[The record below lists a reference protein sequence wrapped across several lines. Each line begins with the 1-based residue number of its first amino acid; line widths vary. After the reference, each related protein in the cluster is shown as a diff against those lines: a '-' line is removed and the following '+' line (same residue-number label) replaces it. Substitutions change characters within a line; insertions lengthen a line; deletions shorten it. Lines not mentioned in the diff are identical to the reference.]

1 MHPRGVAVQ
10 HVIPVGMLEIPMV
23 PFLTPI
29 LSALSPPQFPM
40 CNLLLNLLLVE
51 LLVLGVVFIV
61 VLEEVLMVE
70 GRIPCACQ
78 VYMLLV
84 LQVCELP
91 PLHLAGEV
99 VEYVDVQI
107 MNTQG
112 GLEGQAR
119 LYERL

>member
-1 MHPRGVAVQ
+1 MTPRGVGVQ
-10 HVIPVGMLEIPMV
+10 YVIPVDMLEIPMV
-23 PFLTPI
+23 SFLTPG
-29 LSALSPPQFPM
+29 LSALSPSQFPM
-40 CNLLLNLLLVE
+40 GNLLLNLLPVE
-51 LLVLGVVFIV
+51 VLVLWVVFIV
-61 VLEEVLMVE
+61 VLEEILMVE

-84 LQVCELP
+84 LQVCELS

-107 MNTQG
+107 VNTQG
-112 GLEGQAR
+112 GLEGQTC

>member
-1 MHPRGVAVQ
+1 
-10 HVIPVGMLEIPMV
+10 
-23 PFLTPI
+23 
-29 LSALSPPQFPM
+29 
-40 CNLLLNLLLVE
+40 
-51 LLVLGVVFIV
+51 
-61 VLEEVLMVE
+61 MVE
-70 GRIPCACQ
+70 GRVPCACQ

-84 LQVCELP
+84 LQVGELP

-107 MNTQG
+107 VDTQG